1 VLSWHDRLV
10 GIGLSLASL
19 GVGALVGVPGAR
31 AAADP
36 GGGPHVTHHADSV
49 TVRVPASAGA
59 PGYSIDV
66 ATGSLAIRTV
76 RRGHTVLATAGGGTG
91 GLRFHAGG
99 AWQRVTKV
107 TGWSW
112 KGGVL
117 RLDADTTLGGVTAEA
132 LLTPKADRYALSW
145 SVKGGSPDQLGL
157 AYDLKSAGHWYGHGE
172 TATPKGGPSFDQP
185 WPLDTGNVHDSAF
198 GPASYEMVDP
208 FWYTSSATGLFVDTG
223 EVMDVAINDG
233 NDGLGR
239 FTINSG
245 GTYNATVFVEANPLE
260 VYRDHTGIVG
270 KPAKSDATYT
280 QFEKPL
286 WNSWAQF
293 YTKVDQNK
301 LLDYAQKLHDNRI
314 PGHTIQL
321 DDRWESNYGNL
332 TFDTKTFPDAR
343 AMSDKIH
350 AMGYDFGIWVTLWIN
365 LDSTNYQYAA
375 DHGYLLK
382 DKADTTKPCT
392 VTWWNGTAG
401 IVDLANADAKAWY
414 VANLKKLMSTYRVDG
429 FKFDTRFFDD
439 KCASDKGY
447 QRADYQRL
455 GAQLADQFDLQGAG
469 IRVHWSGS
477 QQTGFV
483 IRQVDKGTGW
493 NSLAASVSQNL
504 AISTIG
510 YPFVETDMI
519 GGSMSQP
526 APAKEVLIRWAQS
539 AALMPLMY
547 SSTSP
552 AGTNDPKTG
561 KPVSYDQ
568 ETIDRYRDA
577 VQAHGRLAPYIWDQ
591 VNYSVATGDPI
602 MRPLFFDFPKD
613 ARAYTV
619 NDEWML
625 GPAVL
630 AAPVLSSGVTR
641 DVFLP
646 SGKWF
651 DVNRGTVIHGPTT
664 LRGYRAPLDVTPAFV
679 DMRAAGAAKAIRAL
693 RRTGT
698 APTAG

>member
-1 VLSWHDRLV
+1 MLSWRDRPV
-10 GIGLSLASL
+10 AIAVSLATLTL
-19 GVGALVGVPGAR
+19 GAFAAVPAAGAAPTA
-31 AAADP
+31 
-36 GGGPHVTHHADSV
+36 GPRVTHDAHAV
-49 TVRVPASAGA
+49 TLTVPASAGA
-59 PGYSIDV
+59 PGYSVKV
-66 ATGSLAIRTV
+66 ATGSLTITT
-76 RRGHTVLATAGGGTG
+76 RRGGHTVLATAGGTTG
-91 GLRFHAGG
+91 GLRFRSGG
-99 AWQRVTKV
+99 AWQRATKV
-107 TGWSW
+107 THWSW
-112 KGGVL
+112 KNGVL
-117 RLDADTTLGGVTAEA
+117 RLDAATTRDGVTAEA
-132 LLTPKADRYALSW
+132 LITPKPDRYALSW
-145 SVKGGSPDQLGL
+145 NVKGGSADQLGL
-157 AYDLKSAGHWYGHGE
+157 AFDLKSAGHWYGHGE
-172 TATPKGGPSFDQP
+172 AATSKGGPTTDQP
-185 WPLDTGNVHDSAF
+185 WPLDAGNVHDSAF

-208 FWYTSSATGLFVDTG
+208 FWYTSSATGLLVDTG
-223 EVMDVAINDG
+223 EVMDVAINDA

-239 FTINSG
+239 FTVASG
-245 GTYNATVFVEANPLE
+245 GTYNATVFVESDPFQ
-260 VYRDHTGIVG
+260 VYRDHTGVVG

-293 YTKVDQNK
+293 YTKVDQTK
-301 LLDYAQKLHDNRI
+301 LLDYAQKLHDNGI

-332 TFDTKTFPDAR
+332 TFNTKTFPDAR

-350 AMGYDFGIWVTLWIN
+350 AMGYDFGLWVTLWIN
-365 LDSTNYQYAA
+365 LDSTNYQYAV

-382 DKADTTKPCT
+382 DKADPTKPCT
-392 VTWWNGTAG
+392 VSWWNGTAG
-401 IVDLANADAKAWY
+401 IVDLANPDAKAWY
-414 VANLKKLMSTYRVDG
+414 VANIKKLMSTYGVDG

-439 KCASDKGY
+439 TCAPDKGY

-493 NSLAASVSQNL
+493 NSLAASVAQNL

-519 GGSMSQP
+519 GGSLSQP

-539 AALMPLMY
+539 ASLMPLMY

-561 KPVSYDQ
+561 KPVPYDQ

-591 VNYSVATGDPI
+591 VKHSVATGDPI
-602 MRPLFFDFPKD
+602 MRPLFFDFPRD
-613 ARAYTV
+613 AGAYTV
-619 NDEWML
+619 SDEWML

-630 AAPVLSSGVTR
+630 AAPKLSSGDTR

-646 SGKWF
+646 TGKWF
-651 DVNRGTVIHGPTT
+651 DVNRGTVVQGPKI
-664 LRGYRAPLDVTPAFV
+664 LRGYRVPLDVTPAFV
-679 DMRAAGAAKAIRAL
+679 DVKAAGADKAIRAL
-693 RRTGT
+693 RRTGA

>member
-1 VLSWHDRLV
+1 MLSWRDRPV
-10 GIGLSLASL
+10 AIAVSLATLTLGSL
-19 GVGALVGVPGAR
+19 AAVPAADAGTK
-31 AAADP
+31 AAA
-36 GGGPHVTHHADSV
+36 GPRVTHDARSV
-49 TVRVPASAGA
+49 TLRVPPSAGA
-59 PGYSIDV
+59 PGYSVKV
-66 ATGSLAIRTV
+66 ATESLTITTT
-76 RRGHTVLATAGGGTG
+76 RGGRTVLATAGGTVG
-91 GLRFHAGG
+91 GLRFRDGG
-99 AWQRVTKV
+99 TWQRATRV

-112 KGGVL
+112 KNGVL
-117 RLDADTTLGGVTAEA
+117 RLDTATTRDGVTAEA
-132 LLTPKADRYALSW
+132 LITPKPDRYALSW
-145 SVKGGSPDQLGL
+145 SVKGGAADRLGL
-157 AYDLKSAGHWYGHGE
+157 AFDLKSAGHWYGHGE
-172 TATPKGGPSFDQP
+172 TATPGGGPYTDQP
-185 WPLDTGNVHDSAF
+185 WPLDAGDVHDDAF
-198 GPASYEMVDP
+198 GPASYEVVDP
-208 FWYTSSATGLFVDTG
+208 FWYTSSATGLLVDTD

-233 NDGLGR
+233 KDGLGR
-239 FTINSG
+239 FTVDSG
-245 GTYNATVFVEANPLE
+245 GTYNATVFVEADPFQ
-260 VYRDHTGIVG
+260 VYRDHTGVVG

-280 QFEKPL
+280 QFAEPL

-293 YTKVDQNK
+293 YTNVDQAK
-301 LLDYAQKLHDNRI
+301 LLDYAQKLHDDGI

-332 TFDTKTFPDAR
+332 TFDTRTFPDAR
-343 AMSDKIH
+343 AMSDRIH

-365 LDSTNYQYAA
+365 LDSTNYRYAA

-382 DKADTTKPCT
+382 DKADPAKPCT
-392 VTWWNGTAG
+392 VSWWNGTAG
-401 IVDLANADAKAWY
+401 IVDLANPDAKAWY

-439 KCASDKGY
+439 TCAPDDGY
-447 QRADYQRL
+447 RRADYQRL

-493 NSLAASVSQNL
+493 DSLAASVAQNL

-510 YPFVETDMI
+510 YPFVETDMV
-519 GGSMSQP
+519 GGSLGQP
-526 APAKEVLIRWAQS
+526 APTKEVLIRWAQ
-539 AALMPLMY
+539 AASLMPLMY

-552 AGTNDPKTG
+552 AGTNDTTTG

-591 VNYSVATGDPI
+591 VRHSVATGDPI

-630 AAPVLSSGVTR
+630 AAPKLSSGVTR

-646 SGKWF
+646 TGTWF
-651 DVNRGTVIHGPTT
+651 DVNRGTVIHGPVT
-664 LRGYRAPLDVTPAFV
+664 LRGYSVPLDVTPAFV
-679 DMRAAGAAKAIRAL
+679 DLKAPGAATAIRAL
-693 RRTGT
+693 K
-698 APTAG
+698 